1 MNKPLSISEIKV
13 PALSAETLDRV
24 RQFENALEKCPQ
36 VEINVESVLFAGIY
50 ARTIKIPAGVVI
62 TGALLQVP
70 TVLQISGRCILNLGE
85 QAAEINGYAV
95 FKADAGRKQVIYAL
109 TDTFVTASFATT
121 AQTVEEAENEA
132 TAEAEKLTTRRTNK

>member
-1 MNKPLSISEIKV
+1 MNKPLSIPEIKV

-70 TVLQISGRCILNLGE
+70 TRPANIRAVHFKSWRTGRRNQRIRGL
-85 QAAEINGYAV
+85 
-95 FKADAGRKQVIYAL
+95 
-109 TDTFVTASFATT
+109 
-121 AQTVEEAENEA
+121 
-132 TAEAEKLTTRRTNK
+132 